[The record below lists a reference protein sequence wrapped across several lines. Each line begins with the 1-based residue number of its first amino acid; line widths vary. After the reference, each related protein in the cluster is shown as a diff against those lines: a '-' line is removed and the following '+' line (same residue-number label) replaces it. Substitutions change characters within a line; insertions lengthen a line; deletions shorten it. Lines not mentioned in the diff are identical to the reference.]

1 MSAVLEAQ
9 SNISADVADSFWRA
23 VLSKNRDFD
32 GQFVFGV
39 SSTHIY
45 CRPSCAARTPRRENV
60 TFFSLPAAAEQSGY
74 RACLRCRP
82 QETPLLDPQI
92 DMIER
97 ACRLLEQGD
106 ERVGLDGLSR
116 ELGQSSFHLQRTFKN
131 VMGITPRQY
140 AEACRTARFREGVQ
154 SGASVTAAM
163 YDAGY
168 GSSSRLYEKAQA
180 ELGMTPAT
188 YSRGGRDMTISYA
201 IADSPLG
208 KLIVAATSKGIC
220 AVRLGDSAVELERDL
235 RNEYP
240 AAQIEEDHGP
250 LTEAVSQIIDHLNA
264 KLPRI
269 ELALDLRATA
279 FQRQVWEALRSIP
292 FGETR
297 SYSDIAKQIGRPKAV
312 RAVARAC
319 ATNPVALIIPCHRVV
334 REDKTLGGYRWGI
347 ERKEKLLASE
357 REVVENFKS
366 ERTKT

>member
-1 MSAVLEAQ
+1 MSAVLKAQ
-9 SNISADVADSFWRA
+9 ANISADVADKFWRA
-23 VLSKNRDFD
+23 VLSKDRQFD

-92 DMIER
+92 ETVQR
-97 ACRLLEQGD
+97 ACRLLEQSD

-140 AEACRTARFREGVQ
+140 AEACRTARFRAGVQ
-154 SGASVTAAM
+154 GGASVTAAM

-188 YSRGGRDMTISYA
+188 YSRGGRDVTISYA

-235 RNEYP
+235 RDEYP
-240 AAQIEEDHGP
+240 AAQIEGDDGP
-250 LTEAVSQIIDHLNA
+250 LAEALGQIIDHLNA
-264 KLPRI
+264 KVPRI
-269 ELALDLRATA
+269 ELPLDIRATA

-292 FGETR
+292 RGETR
-297 SYSDIAKQIGRPKAV
+297 SYTDIAKQIGRPKAV

-347 ERKEKLLASE
+347 ERKKKLLEVE
-357 REVVENFKS
+357 REDLSTDYTDNAD
-366 ERTKT
+366 